1 MDPKH
6 LMCHYFRILKL
17 FTHSKKDV
25 MNYSQLE
32 IFGLQFGGPLY
43 LSLSFG
49 MELELEI
56 HGIFSGITMPRLK
69 VAKFILTESINIM
82 TSTHSLG
89 T

>member
-1 MDPKH
+1 
-6 LMCHYFRILKL
+6 
-17 FTHSKKDV
+17 

-32 IFGLQFGGPLY
+32 IFGLQFGGLLF

-49 MELELEI
+49 MELEQEI

-69 VAKFILTESINIM
+69 VAKSILMESINIM
-82 TSTHSLG
+82 TSTPSPG